1 MCDHPEVAETAAL
14 EAAKTFMSALA
25 EKDPEKAAAVC
36 ADDVVIEL
44 PGGDNELKG
53 KEGARQ
59 LMRMAPA
66 FQRIVREEK
75 VMGETVVLTGLTRA
89 PGQFTNYTTWTFETE
104 AGLIT
109 HMTFT
114 WRPAN

>member
-1 MCDHPEVAETAAL
+1 MAETTPL

-36 ADDVVIEL
+36 ADAVVIEL

-53 KEGARQ
+53 KDGARQ

-66 FQRIVREEK
+66 FQRIVRDEK
-75 VMGETVVLTGLTRA
+75 VLGETVVLTGLTRA
-89 PGQFTNYTTWTFETE
+89 PGQFANYTTWTFETE
-104 AGLIT
+104 DGLIT
-109 HMTFT
+109 RMTFS